1 MRIIFILIW
10 KELLQVVRNRAMIP
24 ILTVIPIVQLILLS
38 FAATNEVKKI
48 GLAVCDNDHSTF
60 SRRLREQFLSSD
72 YFVLKLYT
80 DDEKAASATL
90 EDDQADAVLVIP
102 PGFERQLLRGQPSS
116 LQLQVNAIN
125 GVKGGLAGAY
135 AGSVIQSLRRDL
147 SLEIVPVVRQKP
159 AVAAPISVSYR
170 HWYNPELEYQTFMV
184 PGILGVLVT
193 ILTMMLTAMNIVRER
208 EIGTIEQ
215 LNVTPIRKY
224 QFIIG
229 KLLPFLFIGLFDLA
243 IGLTAGKLIFD
254 IPMLGS
260 LWLVFA
266 FCVVNLIATLAVG
279 MLISTAAETQQQAMF
294 ISWFFMMIFILMS
307 GLFTP
312 IDSMPLWAQYLTIPN
327 PIAHFVDV
335 MRKVLLKGS
344 GFDDI
349 KDHFYTMLILGPL
362 LISLAIW
369 RYRKTIA

>member
-1 MRIIFILIW
+1 M
-10 KELLQVVRNRAMIP
+10 LQVVRNRAMIP

-38 FAATNEVKKI
+38 FAATNEVKEI

-80 DDEKAASATL
+80 DDEKAAAATL

-102 PGFERQLLRGQPSS
+102 PGFERQLLRGQASS

-147 SLEIVPVVRQKP
+147 SLEIVPVVRQKN

-349 KDHFYTMLILGPL
+349 KDHFYTMLVLGPL
-362 LISLAIW
+362 LITLAIW
-369 RYRKTIA
+369 RYRKTIV